1 MSSTSPRPSPAPA
14 SGAAAPPAAR
24 AGFWPVLLCWLAV
37 ALDGFDLVVLG
48 AVIPELTET
57 RALGFDSGSLTAAAT
72 VGLVGVGIGAV
83 TIGPLTDR
91 FGRRA
96 SLLSCIAVFS
106 VLTLAI
112 AWAPDIAT
120 FVALRFLSGLGLGA
134 CLPTAL
140 AYMTEYARPGR
151 RGSAVTQMMTGY
163 HAGAVL
169 TALLAIVV
177 IPRFGWQAMFVIGG
191 AAGLLTLPVMWIKL
205 PESQAFLDARGK
217 TAAPAGSPAGS
228 PTGAPGGPAGAAPDG
243 PAAAVPAEAPVR
255 PSALMRGRLL
265 RVSLGIWVASFMG
278 LLLVYGLNTW
288 LPQIMGAAGYS
299 LGDSLGLLLALNVGA
314 VAGLLLAGRVSDA
327 RGNKRTV
334 LLWFAVSAVF
344 LALLSVKMESTALVY
359 AAVFL
364 AGVFVFSAQV
374 LVYAF
379 VGHLFAAEVRGTAL
393 GLAAGVG
400 RLGAIV
406 GPFLGGLLVSAEIA
420 YPWGFYAFSVAAV
433 LAALALL
440 FVPAELRRSSS

>member
-1 MSSTSPRPSPAPA
+1 MSSTSPRSSA
-14 SGAAAPPAAR
+14 SGSASGGTKPRTAEH
-24 AGFWPVLLCWLAV
+24 GFWPVLLCWLAV

-48 AVIPELTET
+48 AVIPTLSKTQ
-57 RALGFDSGSLTAAAT
+57 ALGFDPGSLTTAAT

-83 TIGPLTDR
+83 AVGPLTDR

-96 SLLSCIAVFS
+96 TLMTCIAVFS

-112 AWAPDIAT
+112 AWAPGVAT
-120 FVALRFLSGLGLGA
+120 FVALRFLGGLGLGA

-151 RGSAVTQMMTGY
+151 RGSAVTRMMTGY
-163 HAGAVL
+163 HVGAVL
-169 TALLAIVV
+169 TALLAIVLV
-177 IPRFGWQAMFVIGG
+177 PGFGWEAMFVVGG
-191 AAGLLTLPVMWIKL
+191 VAGLLTLPVMWAKL
-205 PESQAFLDARGK
+205 PESQAFLDARHK
-217 TAAPAGSPAGS
+217 IASPAGQ
-228 PTGAPGGPAGAAPDG
+228 
-243 PAAAVPAEAPVR
+243 PVR
-255 PSALMRGRLL
+255 PSALLRGRLL
-265 RVSLGIWVASFMG
+265 RVSLGIWIASFMG

-288 LPQIMGAAGYS
+288 LPQIMGGAGYS
-299 LGDSLGLLLALNVGA
+299 VGASLGLLLALNLGA

-334 LLWFAVSAVF
+334 LLWFGLSAVF
-344 LALLSVKMESTALVY
+344 LALLSVKMESTAVVY

-406 GPFLGGLLVSAEIA
+406 GPFLGGLLVSAGIA
-420 YPWGFYAFSVAAV
+420 YPWGFYAFAVAAV
-433 LAALALL
+433 LAVVSLLA
-440 FVPAELRRSSS
+440 VPAHMREGGS

>member
-1 MSSTSPRPSPAPA
+1 MSSTSPSSPASA
-14 SGAAAPPAAR
+14 SGTAAPRDAKG
-24 AGFWPVLLCWLAV
+24 GFWPVLLCWLAV
-37 ALDGFDLVVLG
+37 ALDGYDLVVLG
-48 AVIPELTET
+48 AVIPRLTET
-57 RALGFDSGSLTAAAT
+57 KALGFDAGSLTTAAT
-72 VGLVGVGIGAV
+72 LGLVGVGIGAV
-83 TIGPLTDR
+83 AIGPLTDR

-96 SLLSCIAVFS
+96 GLMVCIALFS
-106 VLTLAI
+106 VLTFGI
-112 AWAPDIAT
+112 AWAPNVAT
-120 FVALRFLSGLGLGA
+120 FVTLRFLSGLGLGA

-140 AYMTEYARPGR
+140 TYMTEYARQGR
-151 RGSAVTQMMTGY
+151 RGSAVTRMMTGY
-163 HAGAVL
+163 HVGAVL
-169 TALLAIVV
+169 TALLALVV
-177 IPRFGWQAMFVIGG
+177 IPRFGWEAMFVVGG
-191 AAGLLTLPVMWIKL
+191 LAGLLTLPVMWAKL
-205 PESQAFLDARGK
+205 PESSAFLEARGK
-217 TAAPAGSPAGS
+217 TAA
-228 PTGAPGGPAGAAPDG
+228 GPA
-243 PAAAVPAEAPVR
+243 EQPVR
-255 PSALMRGRLL
+255 PSALLRGRLL
-265 RVSLGIWVASFMG
+265 RVSIGIWIASFMG

-299 LGDSLGLLLALNVGA
+299 LGDSLGLLLALNLGA

-334 LLWFAVSAVF
+334 LLWFGISAVF
-344 LALLSVKMESTALVY
+344 LALLSVKLESTVLVY

-406 GPFLGGLLVSAEIA
+406 GPFLGGMLVSAGIA

-433 LAALALL
+433 LAVLALL
-440 FVPAELRRSSS
+440 AVPAQLRESDA